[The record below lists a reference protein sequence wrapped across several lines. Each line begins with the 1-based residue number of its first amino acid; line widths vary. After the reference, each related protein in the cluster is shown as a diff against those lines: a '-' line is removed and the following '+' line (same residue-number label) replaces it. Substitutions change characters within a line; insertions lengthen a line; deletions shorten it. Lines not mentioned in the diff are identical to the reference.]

1 MKYIK
6 HIALVFLLGLIATA
20 NANAQTFTR
29 YQDTLNLDEYTNL
42 EEAMKEPDKV
52 RRLVLKNKKLK
63 EIPAEIFLFKNLVE
77 LDLRGNKIKSIPPA
91 IANLTKLRYLNLS
104 RNDIDSIPAA
114 FGELKSLVYVELGQN
129 AISYIAPQFK
139 QLTSLEYI
147 SLWENELTYIPE
159 CSNLNIKELDLRS
172 IIITASQ
179 REQIKDALPEKTI
192 IYFSP
197 DCNCGK

>member
-1 MKYIK
+1 MNYIK
-6 HIALVFLLGLIATA
+6 HIALVFLLGIIATA
-20 NANAQTFTR
+20 NVNAQTFTR
-29 YQDTLNLDEYTNL
+29 YQDTLNLDEYTSL

-77 LDLRGNKIKSIPPA
+77 LDLRGNKIKNIPA
-91 IANLTKLRYLNLS
+91 QIAALTKLRYLNLS

-114 FGELKSLVYVELGQN
+114 FGDLKSLVYVELGQN

-139 QLTSLEYI
+139 QLTSLEYL
-147 SLWENELTYIPE
+147 SLWENELTYFPA

-179 REQIKDALPEKTI
+179 RDQIKEALPEKTI